1 MISFLN
7 KTMKIFYISKYA
19 TPSKDGNSDR
29 KYILSKYMNRHADKV
44 TLIYSR
50 SNGKKYKSSLK
61 LFQKE
66 IFEGLECIRI
76 NGITL
81 KQMGI
86 NFRRMFS
93 WIQFE
98 INLFLF
104 FIFLPKSKRPDVVI
118 ASSFSLFTFYTVAI
132 LKKIYKFKM
141 LVEVRDICPQTEV
154 EFGRIK
160 ESGIIYKIFKYIE
173 LFGYKHA
180 DKIFST
186 IPKFDDYLKTQGVFK
201 KDFLW
206 IPQGFD
212 KEYIPPLK
220 TKDSS
225 GENFTVM
232 YAGTIGE
239 VNLVEEICIAAEQLQ
254 NTNIQ
259 FIIYGDGPLKES
271 LKQKY
276 SHLQNLD
283 FKGVVSKRKIAEI
296 LMGADLLINMWA
308 DKSVYQ
314 YGVSP
319 NKWIDYMLAAV
330 PILVTYNGYQ
340 NIINEAWCGWFIKAN
355 DPKLMANK
363 ILEISKMSPTELRQ
377 IGLNGRKY
385 AIENHDYEMLANK
398 LLNFIY
404 E

>member
-1 MISFLN
+1 MR
-7 KTMKIFYISKYA
+7 IFYISKYA

-141 LVEVRDICPQTEV
+141 LVEVR
-154 EFGRIK
+154 
-160 ESGIIYKIFKYIE
+160 
-173 LFGYKHA
+173 
-180 DKIFST
+180 
-186 IPKFDDYLKTQGVFK
+186 YL
-201 KDFLW
+201 
-206 IPQGFD
+206 P
-212 KEYIPPLK
+212 
-220 TKDSS
+220 
-225 GENFTVM
+225 
-232 YAGTIGE
+232 
-239 VNLVEEICIAAEQLQ
+239 
-254 NTNIQ
+254 TNR
-259 FIIYGDGPLKES
+259 S
-271 LKQKY
+271 
-276 SHLQNLD
+276 
-283 FKGVVSKRKIAEI
+283 
-296 LMGADLLINMWA
+296 
-308 DKSVYQ
+308 
-314 YGVSP
+314 
-319 NKWIDYMLAAV
+319 
-330 PILVTYNGYQ
+330 
-340 NIINEAWCGWFIKAN
+340 
-355 DPKLMANK
+355 
-363 ILEISKMSPTELRQ
+363 
-377 IGLNGRKY
+377 
-385 AIENHDYEMLANK
+385 
-398 LLNFIY
+398 
-404 E
+404 

>member
-1 MISFLN
+1 
-7 KTMKIFYISKYA
+7 
-19 TPSKDGNSDR
+19 
-29 KYILSKYMNRHADKV
+29 
-44 TLIYSR
+44 
-50 SNGKKYKSSLK
+50 
-61 LFQKE
+61 
-66 IFEGLECIRI
+66 
-76 NGITL
+76 
-81 KQMGI
+81 MGI

-296 LMGADLLINMWA
+296 LMGADLLINMCA